1 MIETLKNLYFK
12 WIEPWSQGSS
22 PMEIRRAIL
31 DEVEGHAVAIGDG
44 KKIFPFDRLRI
55 HLRADGPEQRAV
67 LEGVIQEGWDLE
79 RAIQRLLERIDCRV
93 PGRLDL
99 RYHVSEEDDPRFD
112 GRSYFVEYQ
121 QTESLPAD
129 GGRPVLELQVVQGT
143 ATEETYVTSASRIH
157 IGRSPEVLDRH
168 GRLERRNEIAFA
180 EDGEINATVSR
191 QHATIRYDDDSR
203 SYWVRDNNSAG
214 GTRIFRSGQPL
225 SVGRHR
231 QGVRLRD
238 GDELS
243 LGRAQIL
250 VKIQRSE

>member
-1 MIETLKNLYFK
+1 MMETLRNLYLK
-12 WIEPWSQGSS
+12 WIEPWSRGSS

-31 DEVEGHAVAIGDG
+31 DEVAARAVAVGGG

-55 HLRADGPEQRAV
+55 HLRAEDAERRAV
-67 LEGVIQEGWDLE
+67 LEGVIQDGWDLE
-79 RAIQRLLERIDCRV
+79 RAIRRLLESIDCRIPAQLAIGYNV
-93 PGRLDL
+93 TAD
-99 RYHVSEEDDPRFD
+99 DDPRFA
-112 GRSYFVEYQ
+112 GRSYFIEYQ
-121 QTESLPAD
+121 QSESLPAD
-129 GGRPVLELQVVQGT
+129 GGRPVLELRVVRGT
-143 ATEETYVTSASRIH
+143 TPEEVYVTSASRLH

-168 GRLERRNEIAFA
+168 GRLERRNEIAF
-180 EDGEINATVSR
+180 GEEGGINATVSR
-191 QHATIRYDDDSR
+191 QHATIRYDEESR
-203 SYWVRDNNSAG
+203 GYWVRDNNSAG

-250 VKIQRSE
+250 VTIRSAD